1 MDLNHHGHLTGG
13 LRRVSVEDLDVGKL
27 YSLRYES
34 QDKFLAIVD
43 KFSQD
48 SDKHAMLVS
57 RSPQRRLLEHIDLDK
72 VESYWMTTYDVLGA
86 IQPSL
91 EALEDLI
98 TSRVSN
104 HEGVI
109 FIEGVERLV
118 ALNGFSELMTMVMKI
133 KDILHRR
140 QWIVIFT
147 INEEVFD
154 EIQLAKWHK
163 EVNPWTIVEK
173 QALTN
178 IDIDTTEIL
187 AVESDNS
194 TIQENDLAGNK
205 LSFLTKIPKDG
216 YTKDILRKRI
226 LQWRRMGL
234 DVSAA
239 EPALYSTSDDDGYLI
254 YKRVEQNV
262 RRAVELDNRLD
273 LLEQRGIKSE
283 VTKMRFRIRQLTGF
297 DAVEKRIDE
306 LI

>member
-1 MDLNHHGHLTGG
+1 M
-13 LRRVSVEDLDVGKL
+13 EDLVVGKL

-140 QWIVIFT
+140 QWIVVFT

-163 EVNPWTIVEK
+163 EVDPWTIVEK

-178 IDIDTTEIL
+178 IDIDITEVL
-187 AVESDNS
+187 AEESDNS
-194 TIQENDLAGNK
+194 VIQEHELAGNK

-254 YKRVEQNV
+254 YKRVEENV

>member
-1 MDLNHHGHLTGG
+1 M
-13 LRRVSVEDLDVGKL
+13 SVDDLDVGKL

-178 IDIDTTEIL
+178 IDIDTTEVL
-187 AVESDNS
+187 AVDSDNS

>member
-1 MDLNHHGHLTGG
+1 M
-13 LRRVSVEDLDVGKL
+13 RRVSVEDLDVGKL

-140 QWIVIFT
+140 QWIVVFT

-163 EVNPWTIVEK
+163 EVDPWTIVEK

-178 IDIDTTEIL
+178 IDIDITEVL
-187 AVESDNS
+187 AEESDNS
-194 TIQENDLAGNK
+194 VIQEHELAGTK

-254 YKRVEQNV
+254 YKKVEENV

>member
-1 MDLNHHGHLTGG
+1 MK
-13 LRRVSVEDLDVGKL
+13 RVSVEDLDVGKL

-163 EVNPWTIVEK
+163 EVNPWMIVEK

>member
-1 MDLNHHGHLTGG
+1 M
-13 LRRVSVEDLDVGKL
+13 EDLDVGKL

-173 QALTN
+173 QDLTN

>member
-1 MDLNHHGHLTGG
+1 M
-13 LRRVSVEDLDVGKL
+13 RRVSVEDIVVGKL

-98 TSRVSN
+98 TSRVLN

-140 QWIVIFT
+140 QWIVVFT

-163 EVNPWTIVEK
+163 EVDPWTIVEK

-178 IDIDTTEIL
+178 IDIDITEVL
-187 AVESDNS
+187 AEESDNS
-194 TIQENDLAGNK
+194 VIQEHELAGNK

-254 YKRVEQNV
+254 YKKVEENV

>member
-1 MDLNHHGHLTGG
+1 
-13 LRRVSVEDLDVGKL
+13 VEDLVVGKL

-140 QWIVIFT
+140 QWIVVFT

-163 EVNPWTIVEK
+163 EVDPWTIVEK

-178 IDIDTTEIL
+178 IDIDITEVL
-187 AVESDNS
+187 AEESDNS
-194 TIQENDLAGNK
+194 VIQEHELAGNK

-254 YKRVEQNV
+254 YKRVEENV

>member
-1 MDLNHHGHLTGG
+1 M
-13 LRRVSVEDLDVGKL
+13 RVSVEDLDVGKL

-43 KFSQD
+43 KFSQN
-48 SDKHAMLVS
+48 SEKHAMLVS

-86 IQPSL
+86 ILPSL
-91 EALEDLI
+91 EALEDLV

-109 FIEGVERLV
+109 FIEGIERLV
-118 ALNGFSELMTMVMKI
+118 ALNGFSELMAMVMKI
-133 KDILHRR
+133 KDSLHRK

-147 INEEVFD
+147 INEGVFD

-163 EVNPWTIVEK
+163 EVIPWTIVEK
-173 QALTN
+173 EELTN
-178 IDIDTTEIL
+178 IDISIKEVL
-187 AVESDNS
+187 SSEPDNS
-194 TIQENDLAGNK
+194 VAEKYEPSGNK
-205 LSFLTKIPKDG
+205 LSFLTKIPRDG

-254 YKRVEQNV
+254 YKKVEQNA

-273 LLEQRGIKSE
+273 LLEERGIKSE

>member
-1 MDLNHHGHLTGG
+1 M
-13 LRRVSVEDLDVGKL
+13 RRVSVEDLDVGKL

>member
-1 MDLNHHGHLTGG
+1 M
-13 LRRVSVEDLDVGKL
+13 RRVSVEDLDVGKL

-109 FIEGVERLV
+109 FIEGIERLV

-273 LLEQRGIKSE
+273 LLEQRGFKSE

>member
-1 MDLNHHGHLTGG
+1 M
-13 LRRVSVEDLDVGKL
+13 RRVSVEDLVVGKL

-109 FIEGVERLV
+109 FIEGVERFV

-140 QWIVIFT
+140 QWIVVFT

-163 EVNPWTIVEK
+163 EVDPWTIVEK

-178 IDIDTTEIL
+178 IDIDITEVL
-187 AVESDNS
+187 AEESDNS
-194 TIQENDLAGNK
+194 VIQEHELAGNK

>member
-1 MDLNHHGHLTGG
+1 
-13 LRRVSVEDLDVGKL
+13 
-27 YSLRYES
+27 
-34 QDKFLAIVD
+34 
-43 KFSQD
+43 
-48 SDKHAMLVS
+48 
-57 RSPQRRLLEHIDLDK
+57 
-72 VESYWMTTYDVLGA
+72 MTTYDVLGA

-173 QALTN
+173 QDLTN

-194 TIQENDLAGNK
+194 TIQESDLAGNK

>member
-1 MDLNHHGHLTGG
+1 M
-13 LRRVSVEDLDVGKL
+13 RVSVEDLDVGKL

-34 QDKFLAIVD
+34 QGKFLAIVD
-43 KFSQD
+43 KFSQN
-48 SDKHAMLVS
+48 SEKHAMLVS
-57 RSPQRRLLEHIDLDK
+57 RSPQRRLLEQIDLDK

-86 IQPSL
+86 ILPSL
-91 EALEDLI
+91 EALEDLV

-109 FIEGVERLV
+109 FIEGIERLV
-118 ALNGFSELMTMVMKI
+118 ALNGFSELMAMVMKI
-133 KDILHRR
+133 KDSLHRK

-163 EVNPWTIVEK
+163 EVIPWTIVEK
-173 QALTN
+173 EELTN
-178 IDIDTTEIL
+178 IDISIKEVL
-187 AVESDNS
+187 SSEPDNS
-194 TIQENDLAGNK
+194 VAEEYETSGNK
-205 LSFLTKIPKDG
+205 LSFLTKIPRDG

-254 YKRVEQNV
+254 YKKVEQNA

-273 LLEQRGIKSE
+273 LLEERGIKSE

>member
-1 MDLNHHGHLTGG
+1 M
-13 LRRVSVEDLDVGKL
+13 EDLDVGKL

-109 FIEGVERLV
+109 FIEGIERLV

-163 EVNPWTIVEK
+163 EVNPWTILEK

-194 TIQENDLAGNK
+194 TIQEDDLAGNK

-273 LLEQRGIKSE
+273 LLEQRGFKSE

>member
-1 MDLNHHGHLTGG
+1 M
-13 LRRVSVEDLDVGKL
+13 SVEDLDVGKL

-140 QWIVIFT
+140 QWVVIFT

-163 EVNPWTIVEK
+163 EVYPWTIVEK

-178 IDIDTTEIL
+178 IDIDITEVL

-194 TIQENDLAGNK
+194 TIQEHDLAGNK

>member
-1 MDLNHHGHLTGG
+1 M
-13 LRRVSVEDLDVGKL
+13 EDLDVGKL

-109 FIEGVERLV
+109 FIEGIERLV

-163 EVNPWTIVEK
+163 EVNPWTILEK

-273 LLEQRGIKSE
+273 LLEQRGFKSE

>member
-1 MDLNHHGHLTGG
+1 M
-13 LRRVSVEDLDVGKL
+13 EDLDVGKL

>member
-1 MDLNHHGHLTGG
+1 M
-13 LRRVSVEDLDVGKL
+13 EDLDVGKL

-118 ALNGFSELMTMVMKI
+118 ALNGFSELMLSLIHISEPT
-133 KDILHRR
+133 RR
-140 QWIVIFT
+140 
-147 INEEVFD
+147 
-154 EIQLAKWHK
+154 
-163 EVNPWTIVEK
+163 
-173 QALTN
+173 
-178 IDIDTTEIL
+178 
-187 AVESDNS
+187 
-194 TIQENDLAGNK
+194 
-205 LSFLTKIPKDG
+205 
-216 YTKDILRKRI
+216 
-226 LQWRRMGL
+226 
-234 DVSAA
+234 
-239 EPALYSTSDDDGYLI
+239 
-254 YKRVEQNV
+254 
-262 RRAVELDNRLD
+262 
-273 LLEQRGIKSE
+273 
-283 VTKMRFRIRQLTGF
+283 
-297 DAVEKRIDE
+297 
-306 LI
+306 

>member
-1 MDLNHHGHLTGG
+1 M
-13 LRRVSVEDLDVGKL
+13 RVSVEDLDVGKL
-27 YSLRYES
+27 YSLKYES

-43 KFSQD
+43 KFSQN
-48 SDKHAMLVS
+48 SEKHAMLVS

-86 IQPSL
+86 ILPSL
-91 EALEDLI
+91 EALEDLV

-109 FIEGVERLV
+109 FIEGIERLV
-118 ALNGFSELMTMVMKI
+118 ALNGFSELMAMVMKI
-133 KDILHRR
+133 KDSLHRK

-147 INEEVFD
+147 INEGVFD

-163 EVNPWTIVEK
+163 EVIPWTIVEK
-173 QALTN
+173 EEITN
-178 IDIDTTEIL
+178 IDISIKEVL
-187 AVESDNS
+187 SSEPDNS
-194 TIQENDLAGNK
+194 VAEEYEPSGNK
-205 LSFLTKIPKDG
+205 LSFLTKIPRDG

-254 YKRVEQNV
+254 YKKVEQNV

-273 LLEQRGIKSE
+273 LLEERGIKSE

>member
-1 MDLNHHGHLTGG
+1 M
-13 LRRVSVEDLDVGKL
+13 RRVSVEDLDVGKL

-109 FIEGVERLV
+109 FIEGIERLV

-163 EVNPWTIVEK
+163 EVNPWTILEK

-194 TIQENDLAGNK
+194 TIQEDDLAGNK

-273 LLEQRGIKSE
+273 LLEQRGFKSE

-297 DAVEKRIDE
+297 DAVEKRIDD

>member
-1 MDLNHHGHLTGG
+1 M
-13 LRRVSVEDLDVGKL
+13 RRVSVEDLDVGKL

-254 YKRVEQNV
+254 YKRLEQNV

>member
-1 MDLNHHGHLTGG
+1 
-13 LRRVSVEDLDVGKL
+13 VSVEDLDVGKL

>member
-1 MDLNHHGHLTGG
+1 MDLNYHGHLTGG
-13 LRRVSVEDLDVGKL
+13 LKRVSVEDLDVGKL

-163 EVNPWTIVEK
+163 EVNPWMIVEK

>member
-1 MDLNHHGHLTGG
+1 M
-13 LRRVSVEDLDVGKL
+13 RVSVEDLDVGKL

-43 KFSQD
+43 KFSQN
-48 SDKHAMLVS
+48 SEKHAMLVS

-86 IQPSL
+86 ILPSL
-91 EALEDLI
+91 EALEDLV

-109 FIEGVERLV
+109 FIEGIERLV
-118 ALNGFSELMTMVMKI
+118 ALNGFSELMAMVMKI
-133 KDILHRR
+133 KDSLHRK

-147 INEEVFD
+147 INEGVFD

-163 EVNPWTIVEK
+163 EVIPWTIVEK
-173 QALTN
+173 EELTN
-178 IDIDTTEIL
+178 IDISIKEVL
-187 AVESDNS
+187 SSEPDNS
-194 TIQENDLAGNK
+194 VAEEYEISGNK
-205 LSFLTKIPKDG
+205 LSLLTKIPRDG

-254 YKRVEQNV
+254 YKKVEQNA

-273 LLEQRGIKSE
+273 LLEERGIKSE

>member
-1 MDLNHHGHLTGG
+1 M
-13 LRRVSVEDLDVGKL
+13 EDLVVGKL

-140 QWIVIFT
+140 QWIVVFT

-163 EVNPWTIVEK
+163 EVDPWTIVEK

-178 IDIDTTEIL
+178 IDIDITEVL
-187 AVESDNS
+187 AEESDNS
-194 TIQENDLAGNK
+194 VIQEHELAGNK

-254 YKRVEQNV
+254 YKKVEENV

>member
-1 MDLNHHGHLTGG
+1 M
-13 LRRVSVEDLDVGKL
+13 RRVSVEDLDVGKL

-178 IDIDTTEIL
+178 IDIDTTKIL

>member
-1 MDLNHHGHLTGG
+1 M
-13 LRRVSVEDLDVGKL
+13 RRVSVEDLDVGKL

-109 FIEGVERLV
+109 FIEGIERLV

-194 TIQENDLAGNK
+194 TIQEDYLVGNK

-273 LLEQRGIKSE
+273 LLEQRGFKSE

-297 DAVEKRIDE
+297 DAVEKRIDD

>member
-1 MDLNHHGHLTGG
+1 M
-13 LRRVSVEDLDVGKL
+13 RRVSVEDLDVGKL

-109 FIEGVERLV
+109 FIEGIERLV

-154 EIQLAKWHK
+154 KIQLAKWHK

-273 LLEQRGIKSE
+273 LLEQRGFKSE

-297 DAVEKRIDE
+297 DAVEKRIDD

>member
-1 MDLNHHGHLTGG
+1 M
-13 LRRVSVEDLDVGKL
+13 RRVSVEDLDVGKL

-140 QWIVIFT
+140 QWIVVFT

>member
-1 MDLNHHGHLTGG
+1 M
-13 LRRVSVEDLDVGKL
+13 EDLDVGKL

-173 QALTN
+173 QALNN

>member
-1 MDLNHHGHLTGG
+1 M
-13 LRRVSVEDLDVGKL
+13 EDLDVGKL

-178 IDIDTTEIL
+178 IDIDITEVL
-187 AVESDNS
+187 EVESDNS

>member
-1 MDLNHHGHLTGG
+1 M
-13 LRRVSVEDLDVGKL
+13 RRVSVEDLDVGKL

-109 FIEGVERLV
+109 FIEGIERLV
-118 ALNGFSELMTMVMKI
+118 ALMTMVMKI

-273 LLEQRGIKSE
+273 LLEQRGFKSE

-297 DAVEKRIDE
+297 DAVEKRIDD

>member
-1 MDLNHHGHLTGG
+1 M
-13 LRRVSVEDLDVGKL
+13 RVSVEDLDVGKL

-163 EVNPWTIVEK
+163 EVNPRTILEK

-194 TIQENDLAGNK
+194 TIHENDLAGNK

-273 LLEQRGIKSE
+273 LLEQRGFKSE

>member
-1 MDLNHHGHLTGG
+1 M
-13 LRRVSVEDLDVGKL
+13 EDLDVGKL

-173 QALTN
+173 QDLTN

-216 YTKDILRKRI
+216 YTKEILRKRI

-273 LLEQRGIKSE
+273 LLEQRGFKSE

>member
-1 MDLNHHGHLTGG
+1 M
-13 LRRVSVEDLDVGKL
+13 RVSVEDLDVGKL

-43 KFSQD
+43 KFSQN
-48 SDKHAMLVS
+48 SEKHAMLVS

-86 IQPSL
+86 ILPSL
-91 EALEDLI
+91 EALEDLV

-109 FIEGVERLV
+109 FIEGIERLV
-118 ALNGFSELMTMVMKI
+118 ALNGFSELMAMVMKI
-133 KDILHRR
+133 KDSLHRK

-147 INEEVFD
+147 INEGVFD
-154 EIQLAKWHK
+154 DIQLAKWYK
-163 EVNPWTIVEK
+163 EVIPWTIVEK
-173 QALTN
+173 EELTN
-178 IDIDTTEIL
+178 IDISIKEVL
-187 AVESDNS
+187 SSEPDNS
-194 TIQENDLAGNK
+194 VAEEYETSGNK
-205 LSFLTKIPKDG
+205 LSYLTKIPRDG

-254 YKRVEQNV
+254 YKKVEQNV

-273 LLEQRGIKSE
+273 LLEERGIKSE

>member
-1 MDLNHHGHLTGG
+1 M
-13 LRRVSVEDLDVGKL
+13 RRVSVEDLDVGKL

-91 EALEDLI
+91 GALENLI
-98 TSRVSN
+98 ISRVSN

-194 TIQENDLAGNK
+194 TIQEDDLAGNK

-273 LLEQRGIKSE
+273 LLEQRGFKSE

>member
-1 MDLNHHGHLTGG
+1 M
-13 LRRVSVEDLDVGKL
+13 EDLDVGKL

-178 IDIDTTEIL
+178 IDIDTTEVL
-187 AVESDNS
+187 AVDSDNS

>member
-1 MDLNHHGHLTGG
+1 M
-13 LRRVSVEDLDVGKL
+13 RVSVEDLDVGKL

-194 TIQENDLAGNK
+194 TIHENDLAGNK

-273 LLEQRGIKSE
+273 LLEQRGFKSE

>member
-1 MDLNHHGHLTGG
+1 M
-13 LRRVSVEDLDVGKL
+13 RRVSVEDLDVGKL

-109 FIEGVERLV
+109 FIEGIERLV

-163 EVNPWTIVEK
+163 EVNPWTILEK

-194 TIQENDLAGNK
+194 TIQEDDLAGNK

-273 LLEQRGIKSE
+273 LLEQRGFKSE

>member
-1 MDLNHHGHLTGG
+1 M
-13 LRRVSVEDLDVGKL
+13 RRVSVEDLDVGML

-178 IDIDTTEIL
+178 IDIDTTEVL
-187 AVESDNS
+187 AVDSDNS